1 MSTRSVMVIEDNEI
15 NMKLVR
21 SLLEIG
27 RFNIIEAVDAETGL
41 ELARE
46 KQPDLILMDIQLPGM
61 DGLEATSRL
70 KANPSTKHIPV
81 IALTSY
87 AMDADKEKAQEVG
100 CDGYIS
106 KPINTRTFLKE
117 IEKFFKKL

>member
-1 MSTRSVMVIEDNEI
+1 MNNKTIMVVEDNEI

-21 SLLEIG
+21 SLLALG
-27 RFNIIEAVDAETGL
+27 KFNIIEAVDAETGL
-41 ELARE
+41 ELAQE
-46 KQPDLILMDIQLPGM
+46 KQPDLILMDVQLPGM

-100 CDGYIS
+100 CDGYII
-106 KPINTRTFLKE
+106 KPIDTRTFLEE
-117 IEKFFKKL
+117 IEKFLKKP